1 MPYRT
6 LLIVIVCVLFSTS
19 LAHGQTTVETAYAV
33 AEADVAPLRSFV
45 HVYLRVAGVVWIAV
59 EWIAAVFLILGYR
72 LLRARVDAEGEGP

>member
-1 MPYRT
+1 MLYRT
-6 LLIVIVCVLFSTS
+6 LLIAIVCVLLSTS
-19 LAHGQTTVETAYAV
+19 FAHGQTTVEAAYAL

-45 HVYLRVAGVVWIAV
+45 HLYLRVAGVVWITA